1 MASTVARET
10 PAQTVYRLLGSLDQA
25 QLRWLSL
32 HLRTAS
38 PEATGPAVAVAVAA
52 AVDPI
57 ASIAQAAVSASTNP
71 WAAYAPQTA
80 ELAAADRWETRS
92 LSEAP
97 RLFACVEEHGT
108 PAAAGVN
115 RTGFALAE
123 GGWVGLQVNY
133 PFQSAGMLAARPTG
147 VVDPRTGR
155 ETQELVDADVPLTD
169 FGLDAIDARL
179 FPPPANDAVGA
190 YAGPRALGRFYATPD
205 STGTARAVRPFR
217 RILSASAGFRRQIF
231 GGAS

>member
-80 ELAAADRWETRS
+80 ELAAA
-92 LSEAP
+92 
-97 RLFACVEEHGT
+97 
-108 PAAAGVN
+108 AAALVA
-115 RTGFALAE
+115 ALE
-123 GGWVGLQVNY
+123 R
-133 PFQSAGMLAARPTG
+133 AA
-147 VVDPRTGR
+147 
-155 ETQELVDADVPLTD
+155 
-169 FGLDAIDARL
+169 
-179 FPPPANDAVGA
+179 PPE
-190 YAGPRALGRFYATPD
+190 
-205 STGTARAVRPFR
+205 GTA
-217 RILSASAGFRRQIF
+217 AGQW
-231 GGAS
+231 GS